1 MRLLAVFALLVLHE
15 AATRTERVWI
25 VVGASSPSPDGIAR
39 AAKPLAARWPGS
51 LIFRTAD
58 CGEKRDVFGLAYRVA
73 ESADDAK
80 AALVAAREVAKGAY
94 VKTCDVAPR
103 SLLALRVS
111 AVDASIADVP
121 TSVGEDWEDEDRV
134 SSAVPI
140 ADGRTL
146 VIKRV
151 YKSALLEDPDQ
162 GKDQGVWL
170 AEGGGKLKALA
181 ESCSPAEAFAAR
193 EGKLAF
199 QCGDSIAADELL
211 HKVLVFDGDKQVAAV
226 SSCRKPRWT
235 GPAAL
240 ICSSESVGPDGR
252 VKLRA
257 KKVSLGR

>member
-1 MRLLAVFALLVLHE
+1 M
-15 AATRTERVWI
+15 WI
-25 VVGASSPSPDGIAR
+25 VVGASSPSPDAIAR
-39 AAKPLAARWPGS
+39 AAKLLAARWPGS
-51 LIFRTAD
+51 LIFRTTD
-58 CGEKRDVFGLAYRVA
+58 CGEKRDVFGLAYRVV

-80 AALVAAREVAKGAY
+80 AALAAAREVARGAY
-94 VKTCDVAPR
+94 VKACDVAPR

-121 TSVGEDWEDEDRV
+121 TSVTEDWEDQDRV

-140 ADGRTL
+140 GFGRTL

-151 YKSALLEDPDQ
+151 YKAALLQDPDQ

-170 AEGGGKLKALA
+170 AEGGGKLKALS
-181 ESCSPAEAFAAR
+181 ESCSPAEAFTTR
-193 EGKLAF
+193 DRKLAF
-199 QCGDSIAADELL
+199 QCGESVAADELL

-240 ICSSESVGPDGR
+240 VCSSESVGADGR
-252 VKLRA
+252 IKLRA
-257 KKVSLGR
+257 KQVLVGR